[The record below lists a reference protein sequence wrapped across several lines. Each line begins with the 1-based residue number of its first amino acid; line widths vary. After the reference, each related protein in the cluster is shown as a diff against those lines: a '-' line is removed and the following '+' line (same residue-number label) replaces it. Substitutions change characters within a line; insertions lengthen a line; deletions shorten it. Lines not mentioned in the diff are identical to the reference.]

1 MRRNFEGIKERVLEK
16 VASAAVPPDA
26 FDNGRQFLET
36 VVRDVTLAAQG
47 LTKDALQRIK
57 SRLVHILPSLSPPIT
72 IKVSRSLY
80 IHISSLYIFSV
91 KANFWMARP
100 DESSPE
106 K

>member
-26 FDNGRQFLET
+26 FDNARQFLET

-72 IKVSRSLY
+72 TKVSRSLY
-80 IHISSLYIFSV
+80 MHIYLIII
-91 KANFWMARP
+91 
-100 DESSPE
+100 
-106 K
+106 